1 MDVWISLKRMI
12 IEAGSFD
19 QQIKK
24 YSTYDITINKAFLD
38 LSFTEALKTT
48 VKYPQEGAGI

>member
-1 MDVWISLKRMI
+1 MNVWIPLKRMI
-12 IEAGSFD
+12 IEAGLFD

-24 YSTYDITINKAFLD
+24 YSTYDIIMNKAFLD
-38 LSFTEALKTT
+38 VSFTEALKTT